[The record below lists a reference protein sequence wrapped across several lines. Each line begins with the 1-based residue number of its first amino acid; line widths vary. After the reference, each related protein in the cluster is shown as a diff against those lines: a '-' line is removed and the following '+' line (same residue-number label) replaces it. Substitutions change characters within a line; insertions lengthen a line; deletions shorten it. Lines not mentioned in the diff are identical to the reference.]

1 MIKLCKKYK
10 IQDNKDGKSSK
21 NVRNKK
27 KLKNDLSDEFLIDN
41 TILEQN
47 PNLINIQDVEQK
59 ILKIFKS
66 NLTSNINNKD
76 DSIKFEDND
85 SEGSQAGLQMKNSN
99 SANGKLFET
108 FKISKKVKNKQKL
121 KPSNGNN
128 MDFSQMNNF
137 LMNNNLTPNI
147 FDHYLSMNTNFQSP
161 KNMNNNLLSLIG
173 MPMDN
178 NTGMNNDLLGLLF
191 QQYQQNNNPL
201 LDSNHLNFAFNPLME
216 NPTNLI
222 GMPLNILLPQVAQNQ
237 AENLNQN
244 LQNFNMFNNGNNNK
258 TELEALLK
266 MIYNNQQMNNEP
278 DQAEQIQKINPLQN
292 MNNVQNNSGQNE
304 AKNSLLGQK
313 KNPNFN
319 YNDPQFLYDMEN
331 LAEKNE
337 INNNNIPTNNFNN
350 LDFQNFFGFDTKFL
364 QNPNFNL
371 GINPLNPL
379 LNDKLTKNDFPNI
392 VPNENV
398 LNENFSNIKRE
409 EQDLGDTK
417 NNIDFNQLLG
427 GDPSMFFGFQ
437 PNPNNPNLLFELMNM
452 NNMCNSNN
460 QASNLNQQNQNFFDF
475 ESKNLMNNNNINNN
489 QHQNQ

>member
-161 KNMNNNLLSLIG
+161 KTVSY
-173 MPMDN
+173 
-178 NTGMNNDLLGLLF
+178 T
-191 QQYQQNNNPL
+191 
-201 LDSNHLNFAFNPLME
+201 HLTL
-216 NPTNLI
+216 PT
-222 GMPLNILLPQVAQNQ
+222 
-237 AENLNQN
+237 
-244 LQNFNMFNNGNNNK
+244 K
-258 TELEALLK
+258 R
-266 MIYNNQQMNNEP
+266 
-278 DQAEQIQKINPLQN
+278 
-292 MNNVQNNSGQNE
+292 
-304 AKNSLLGQK
+304 
-313 KNPNFN
+313 
-319 YNDPQFLYDMEN
+319 
-331 LAEKNE
+331 
-337 INNNNIPTNNFNN
+337 
-350 LDFQNFFGFDTKFL
+350 
-364 QNPNFNL
+364 
-371 GINPLNPL
+371 
-379 LNDKLTKNDFPNI
+379 I
-392 VPNENV
+392 V
-398 LNENFSNIKRE
+398 
-409 EQDLGDTK
+409 
-417 NNIDFNQLLG
+417 
-427 GDPSMFFGFQ
+427 
-437 PNPNNPNLLFELMNM
+437 
-452 NNMCNSNN
+452 
-460 QASNLNQQNQNFFDF
+460 
-475 ESKNLMNNNNINNN
+475 
-489 QHQNQ
+489 